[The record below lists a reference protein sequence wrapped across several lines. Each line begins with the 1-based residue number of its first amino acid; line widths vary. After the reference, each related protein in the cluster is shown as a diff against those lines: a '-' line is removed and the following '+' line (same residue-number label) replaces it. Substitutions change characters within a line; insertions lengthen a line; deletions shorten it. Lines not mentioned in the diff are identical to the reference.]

1 MPQALTR
8 DFGTIEY
15 HEDTELRF
23 PRGLPG
29 FEDQNRFLLIEPEA
43 LAPIV
48 FLQSLS
54 TPVLCF
60 LAVSVWVV
68 DPEYQ
73 IGITPD
79 DLTALDLATQPH
91 SGGDVLCLAILSAQ
105 DNGPSTAN
113 LLAPVVINP
122 RTRVGVQAVR
132 ADAAYSHQH
141 PLPFTGL
148 EEPACS

>member
-15 HEDTELRF
+15 HQDAELRF
-23 PRGLPG
+23 PGGLPG
-29 FEDQNRFLLIEPEA
+29 FEDQNRFLLMEPEA

-54 TPVLCF
+54 TPALCF
-60 LAVSVWVV
+60 LAVSVWLV

-73 IGITPD
+73 IGITAD
-79 DLTALDLATQPH
+79 DLAALGLAPQPH
-91 SGGDVLCLAILSAQ
+91 AGGDVLCLAILSAQ

-122 RTRVGVQAVR
+122 RTRVGLQAVR
-132 ADAAYSHQH
+132 ADAIYSHQH
-141 PLPFTGL
+141 PLPSASA
-148 EEPACS
+148 EEPVCS

>member
-8 DFGTIEY
+8 DFGMIEY
-15 HEDTELRF
+15 SQDAELHF

-29 FEDQNRFLLIEPEA
+29 FEDQQRFLLIEPEA

-48 FLQSLS
+48 FLQSLATS
-54 TPVLCF
+54 ALSF
-60 LAVSVWVV
+60 FAVSVWLV

-73 IGITPD
+73 IGITAD
-79 DLTALDLATQPH
+79 DLAALGLATQPH

-122 RTRVGVQAVR
+122 RTRVGLQAVR